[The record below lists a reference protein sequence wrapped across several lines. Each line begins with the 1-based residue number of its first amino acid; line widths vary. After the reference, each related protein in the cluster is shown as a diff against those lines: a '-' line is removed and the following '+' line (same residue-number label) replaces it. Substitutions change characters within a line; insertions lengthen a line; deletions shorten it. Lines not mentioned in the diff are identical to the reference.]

1 MGGLEKIASL
11 FSNNST
17 NDKALDELQSQF
29 GEISAKFSAL
39 NESYN
44 VLNKDNEAYKVK
56 IDELEMT
63 VERCNRENDKLKE
76 RLLDA
81 NTNTFN
87 SATTTTQVEE
97 VKKEAAEPETKKTKV
112 SDTSNDNV
120 EEINTKINSLEN
132 TLRLLKE
139 ENMKIANERDN
150 AIVNCKQV
158 TDDAIRSSALYIS
171 QQATLNW
178 HIKEQASHATNLQ
191 QIQDRM
197 TTAVEA
203 NKTERERMEKWRKDW
218 EKS

>member
-1 MGGLEKIASL
+1 MG
-11 FSNNST
+11 
-17 NDKALDELQSQF
+17 
-29 GEISAKFSAL
+29 
-39 NESYN
+39 
-44 VLNKDNEAYKVK
+44 
-56 IDELEMT
+56 
-63 VERCNRENDKLKE
+63 
-76 RLLDA
+76 LDA

-97 VKKEAAEPETKKTKV
+97 VKKESSRPETKKTKV

-171 QQATLNW
+171 QQASLNW
-178 HIKEQASHATNLQ
+178 HIKEQA
-191 QIQDRM
+191 
-197 TTAVEA
+197 
-203 NKTERERMEKWRKDW
+203 
-218 EKS
+218 